1 MTNKRTELKGI
12 AKLTLV
18 AVSVAAAIAWI
29 PQSFAA
35 ETTMTAKDE
44 INLSLR
50 YRLEHVDQDNAL
62 KDALASTLRSR
73 LTATKKLSS
82 QWRVQLEVDHVEVVG
97 GDTYNSTV
105 NGRTNYATV
114 ADPRGTDVNQA
125 YIEYRHHAYG
135 TAVTGGRFR
144 MNHLNQR
151 FLGGVGWR
159 QNEQTF
165 DGLRVQQQI
174 GRDLTLDVAAI
185 HNVNRIFGPKGPQA
199 NQRGDVYTA
208 VLGWTLS
215 DRQTVSA
222 FVYDFDFRDWQG
234 QSSRTLGVDYRLHLP
249 IAEHAPLVVHAVF
262 ARQDDAHA
270 NPNAYQHDYHRLS
283 AAWKHRNLGMELG
296 RERLGGNG
304 ENAFQTPL
312 ATLHAF
318 QGFTDL
324 FLVTPADGL
333 QDHFIKLDHPVGKVQ
348 FVVGYHYFSAD
359 RNARQYGEEWNLM
372 VHHQFAQGITAQLK
386 LADYRA
392 KHFAVDTTKAWLM
405 LSYNF

>member
-1 MTNKRTELKGI
+1 MASKRAQIIGV
-12 AKLTLV
+12 AKLTAV
-18 AVSVAAAIAWI
+18 AVAVASAMAFI
-29 PQSFAA
+29 PSSMAA
-35 ETTMTAKDE
+35 EASADDKID
-44 INLSLR
+44 LSLR

-62 KDALASTLRSR
+62 NDALASTLRTR
-73 LTATKKLSS
+73 LTATKSMSS
-82 QWRVQLEVDHVEVVG
+82 QWRVLLEVDHVEVIG

-105 NGRTNYATV
+105 NGRTNYSTV

-125 YIEYRHHAYG
+125 FIQYRHDEYG
-135 TAVTGGRFR
+135 TVVSGGRFR

-165 DGLRVQQQI
+165 DGLRVQQRI
-174 GRDLTLDVAAI
+174 GRDLSLDVAAI
-185 HNVNRIFGPKGPQA
+185 HNVNRIFGPTGPQA
-199 NQRGDVYTA
+199 NQRGDLYSA
-208 VLGWTLS
+208 VLGWNIAAGQTLN
-215 DRQTVSA
+215 T

-234 QSSRTLGVDYRLHLP
+234 QSSRTVGLDYRVSLP
-249 IAEHAPLVVHAVF
+249 IAEQAPLVIHAVL
-262 ARQDDAHA
+262 ARQDDAHS
-270 NPNAYQHDYHRLS
+270 NPNAYRHYYHRLS
-283 AAWKHRNLGMELG
+283 AAWKYSDLGMEIG

-324 FLVTPADGL
+324 FLTTPADGL
-333 QDHFIKLDHPVGKVQ
+333 RDHFVKLSHPVGDMQ
-348 FVVGYHYFSAD
+348 LAVGYHYFSAD
-359 RNARQYGEEWNLM
+359 TNSRQYGEEWNLTLS
-372 VHHQFAQGITAQLK
+372 HQFAQGIAAQLK